1 MSGGRPTASVLVL
14 LCFKLVGLH
23 YFNGGAQGATAFQ
36 TTTFVTTRQTLNKI
50 QPTQHGSG
58 PWKFS
63 GVITPLDL
71 AKQSSPP
78 SSGSI
83 SSIKESLTPETKRN
97 NEEMFFEPPVP
108 EVSLIIRTDP
118 SLETETE
125 TEAKAEADYLPML
138 ALCFCVAFLSAL
150 DRVAMSVAILPM
162 SQEFHFT
169 ETLKG
174 QISSV
179 FSVGYGV
186 GIIPC
191 GLLIAAASPRAVMG
205 VGVALWS
212 VATLGTPIMAGLCIL
227 KETIIQTLPPEDGGT
242 FVDVVPIAVLVENIG
257 PLLAIRAVMGAAESV
272 VLPAIQRI
280 MAAWVPPSKKSL
292 AVALIFT
299 GFQVGTVCAYLA
311 SPIVM
316 EHLGGWRGMFYLYGA
331 LGVAWLGPWL
341 LLAKDAPPEVSFET
355 AVPIEFSG
363 GMTGQNVVRSGI
375 TTTADERELISGWD
389 EAVSV
394 LRSAPW
400 HDFLTSR
407 GAWAMTLAHAA
418 NNWGLYNSLSWTP
431 TFYAEQYGLNVRE
444 SAFLSVLPSVAG
456 AIGGLFA
463 GTLADAII
471 TKTSTSSSSSSS
483 STLSNNGNDDAA
495 RTVVRKVFQG
505 IALLGPAACL
515 LTLAHDIPTEPL
527 AAQAL
532 LTGTVGLQAF
542 NAAGYGASAQEKAGQ
557 LWSGLLYS
565 LTSLPGVI
573 VGSVGV
579 YATGQILDATHQD
592 WSTIFG
598 LNAAINIVG
607 AIAFITLY
615 DSKKE
620 FD

>member
-1 MSGGRPTASVLVL
+1 
-14 LCFKLVGLH
+14 
-23 YFNGGAQGATAFQ
+23 
-36 TTTFVTTRQTLNKI
+36 
-50 QPTQHGSG
+50 
-58 PWKFS
+58 
-63 GVITPLDL
+63 
-71 AKQSSPP
+71 
-78 SSGSI
+78 
-83 SSIKESLTPETKRN
+83 
-97 NEEMFFEPPVP
+97 
-108 EVSLIIRTDP
+108 
-118 SLETETE
+118 
-125 TEAKAEADYLPML
+125 
-138 ALCFCVAFLSAL
+138 
-150 DRVAMSVAILPM
+150 
-162 SQEFHFT
+162 
-169 ETLKG
+169 
-174 QISSV
+174 
-179 FSVGYGV
+179 
-186 GIIPC
+186 
-191 GLLIAAASPRAVMG
+191 
-205 VGVALWS
+205 
-212 VATLGTPIMAGLCIL
+212 
-227 KETIIQTLPPEDGGT
+227 
-242 FVDVVPIAVLVENIG
+242 
-257 PLLAIRAVMGAAESV
+257 
-272 VLPAIQRI
+272 

-292 AVALIFT
+292 AVAFIFS

-355 AVPIEFSG
+355 TTPVEFSG
-363 GMTGQNVVRSGI
+363 GMTGQNVVRSGTTT
-375 TTTADERELISGWD
+375 TTTATRISKSSTCTIISNDDDDDEGELISGWD
-389 EAVSV
+389 EGVSM

-483 STLSNNGNDDAA
+483 ALSNNGSNDDAA

-557 LWSGLLYS
+557 RWSGLLYS

-592 WSTIFG
+592 WSTVFG

-607 AIAFITLY
+607 AMAFITLY